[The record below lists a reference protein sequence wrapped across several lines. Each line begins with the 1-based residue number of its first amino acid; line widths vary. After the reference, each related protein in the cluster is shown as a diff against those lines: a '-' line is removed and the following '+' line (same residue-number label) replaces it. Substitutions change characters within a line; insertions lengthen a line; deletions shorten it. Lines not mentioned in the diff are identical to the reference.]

1 MISSDLSDYSPCQV
15 LGYGK
20 FSTAIKAKRKPDNLL
35 IAIKII
41 SKSNSFAKINKI
53 LPISSSSPTNYDNE
67 IEIITKLSI
76 YNHPNIV
83 KCLNI
88 IISSLNVYIIQ
99 ELSIYGELNPSIF
112 KYSINNNHQSLL
124 SSSIESIII
133 QNLIQ
138 ILSSIE
144 FLHSLNIIH
153 RDIKPSNFLVFQN
166 GQIKLTDFDT
176 CYILTNN
183 HQLDNEQLFSKLI
196 GTPLFLPPE
205 LLSSSN
211 DENSSKINS
220 NSNSKSKKISIKSNW
235 SKAIKI
241 FDNINKNP
249 STSLINDPFKL
260 DLWSLGVTLYYLFYS
275 IYPFYA
281 DNEFQ
286 LLHQIAIKEPLIPSI
301 NELSF
306 KIDPKCSIFIII
318 NNLLIKNPQSRW
330 SINKI
335 YKTLH
340 IQQQPIYK
348 PTNPPVLINKTISK
362 DISISNLSSIINKS
376 SKTKTTKTT
385 SSLSPNNSP
394 DNIPTTQQ
402 FKFQLPIF
410 MSPQNLSKSN
420 NWITNN
426 ILTKPIINQSTISLS
441 KNDDK
446 NDDTSWLT
454 KPEITEEKRS
464 SVQTLPA
471 KLELK
476 SNSGSQKLK
485 HSEIMNFKKFM
496 NENNNKID
504 TINKPNHTPLR
515 NDDEYQIRKDYRS
528 YTMDDYLDKL

>member
-20 FSTAIKAKRKPDNLL
+20 FSTVIKAKRKPDNLL

-83 KCLNI
+83 KCSNI

-112 KYSINNNHQSLL
+112 KYSINNNSQ

-183 HQLDNEQLFSKLI
+183 NQLDNEQLFSKLI

-211 DENSSKINS
+211 DENSSRINSNS
-220 NSNSKSKKISIKSNW
+220 NSNSKSKKISIRSNW

-241 FDNINKNP
+241 FDINKNP
-249 STSLINDPFKL
+249 SNSLINDPFKL

-301 NELSF
+301 DELSF
-306 KIDPKCSIFIII
+306 EIDPKCSIFIII

-410 MSPQNLSKSN
+410 MSPQNLSNSN

-441 KNDDK
+441 KNVDK